1 MAGEEDREVHCGGM
15 ERVTGVGMGVSGA
28 CVVCIPPLAVSADAV
43 DLPDL
48 YAADALLLALLG
60 EIDAPLPSL
69 PADTAS
75 PLAALHVV

>member
-1 MAGEEDREVHCGGM
+1 MEEDREGHFGGTG
-15 ERVTGVGMGVSGA
+15 RVTGVGMGIYGA
-28 CVVCIPPLAVSADAV
+28 CVVCIPPLAISTDTI

-48 YAADALLLALLG
+48 YAADALHLALLG

-75 PLAALHVV
+75 PLAALYVV